1 MYAGSG
7 LLGCDVGTTEKAT
20 GTAQFGYGNDEI
32 NGYPVIGSNQLTNND
47 ALFGDFSMMIMG
59 MWSGLDLTV
68 DPYAGATAGTVRVIA
83 MQDVD
88 IAIKQPVSFCFGT

>member
-1 MYAGSG
+1 
-7 LLGCDVGTTEKAT
+7 
-20 GTAQFGYGNDEI
+20 
-32 NGYPVIGSNQLTNND
+32 VIVSNQLLNND
-47 ALFGDFSMMIMG
+47 ALFGDFSMMVMG